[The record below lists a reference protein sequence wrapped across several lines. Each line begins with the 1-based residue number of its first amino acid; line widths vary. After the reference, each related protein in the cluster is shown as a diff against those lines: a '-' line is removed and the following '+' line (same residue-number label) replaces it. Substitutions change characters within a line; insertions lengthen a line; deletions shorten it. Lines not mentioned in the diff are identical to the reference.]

1 MRTSNHG
8 GGEERVERLRWFLIA
23 AVSGASVAVAAC
35 RVESNGDEYADGAG
49 RGGSGGTAA
58 GKGAQGGS
66 ATGGRNAGGKAGCG
80 PGPDEAGGTCA
91 SIDGGAG
98 QGGAD
103 TGGADQGGAGQGGAG
118 QGGGE
123 IGNRA
128 CTPVAS
134 ASGDYGTTAVLCEG
148 EFVHRPSPGRC
159 ELPPRETAEGGAG
172 GDTGAGGHG
181 GASGGA
187 GGSECQDEFDCSEYE
202 CGYDYECTERPHGY
216 CMHYIPPGGGT
227 RCEYGC
233 ETDADCES
241 DELCSCSPGLGGR
254 CVVAGCKADADC
266 GEGFLCVSPTN
277 VSDCGEPPNDFH
289 CQAPEDECSGH
300 AECEQGEECAP
311 YAGRFECQGRE
322 VCGRPFLIDGRAR
335 SASLVFG
342 TRWANPTASSSAPE
356 ALSQAAERR
365 IAEHWLENALM
376 EHASIA
382 AFARFALELL
392 ALGAPAELVE
402 AATSAMADE
411 TRHTKLC
418 FELAARYGAADL
430 APGPLAMGGAIAS
443 FELINVVDRAILEG
457 CFGETGAA
465 LEAGWA
471 AEGATDPV
479 VRSAL
484 ETIAAD
490 EARHAALAFRFVAW
504 AAERD
509 ARVLPLLERRLRE
522 ELARPSRPTSARAAA
537 ELDTLARHGVL
548 DRATREAAR
557 RQALSEIVA
566 PAVRA
571 LAERRAPGTLQS
583 QEFVEC

>member
-1 MRTSNHG
+1 MRTRSHG
-8 GGEERVERLRWFLIA
+8 GGTERVERLRWLLIA
-23 AVSGASVAVAAC
+23 AVSGTSVAVAAC
-35 RVESNGDEYADGAG
+35 AAESNGDPGGAG
-49 RGGSGGTAA
+49 RAGSGGTAGTGA
-58 GKGAQGGS
+58 GKGGADPQGGKS
-66 ATGGRNAGGKAGCG
+66 GCG
-80 PGPDEAGGTCA
+80 PGPGAPRDACA
-91 SIDGGAG
+91 SIDSGAG
-98 QGGAD
+98 Q
-103 TGGADQGGAGQGGAG
+103 GGADQGGAGQGGTD
-118 QGGGE
+118 QGGMDQG
-123 IGNRA
+123 GAGSGGGLGSRA

-134 ASGDYGTTAVLCEG
+134 ASGDYGSTAVLCEG
-148 EFVHRPSPGRC
+148 DFVHRPTPGRC

-172 GDTGAGGHG
+172 GETSAGGHG

-187 GGSECQDEFDCSEYE
+187 GGSDCQDGLDCSDYD
-202 CGYDYECTERPHGY
+202 CRHDYECTERPHGY
-216 CMHYIPPGGGT
+216 CRDDIPSGGT
-227 RCEYGC
+227 HCEYGC

-241 DELCSCSPGLGGR
+241 SELCSCAPGLGGR
-254 CVVAGCKADADC
+254 CVSAGCKSDEEC
-266 GEGFLCVSPTN
+266 GEGFLCISPTN
-277 VSDCGEPPNDFH
+277 VTGCEDPPNDFH
-289 CQAPEDECSGH
+289 CQSAEDECSGH
-300 AECEQGEECAP
+300 AECAEGDECTLE
-311 YAGRFECQGRE
+311 AGRFQCEGR
-322 VCGRPFLIDGRAR
+322 VYCGRPFLIDGRAR

-342 TRWANPTASSSAPE
+342 TRWANAPASSSAPE
-356 ALSQAAERR
+356 PLSHGAERR

-418 FELAARYGAADL
+418 FELAARYGATDL

-471 AEGATDPV
+471 AEGATDPA

-522 ELARPSRPTSARAAA
+522 ELAGPSRPTPLRAEA

-548 DRATREAAR
+548 DHATREAAR
-557 RQALSEIVA
+557 RQALSTIVA

-571 LAERRAPGTLQS
+571 LVERRAPDTLQS
-583 QEFVEC
+583 QEFLEC